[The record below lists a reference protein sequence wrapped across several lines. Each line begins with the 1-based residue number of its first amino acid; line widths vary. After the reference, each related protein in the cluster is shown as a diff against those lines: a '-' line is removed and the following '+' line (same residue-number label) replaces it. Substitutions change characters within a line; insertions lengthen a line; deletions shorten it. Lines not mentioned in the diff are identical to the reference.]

1 MHTVGPNARADL
13 AATRETASTPN
24 AIAIVDRRIFLPC
37 VVVDLDPDDE
47 LPLGYLTPCVSQDP
61 LHKRCGSCARFVR
74 VVEEI
79 DDTGEVKRSGE
90 CLLGV
95 WPAPLYATSTCGQ
108 WVQRGAFTSRPQPKQ
123 RMRVHRGS
131 SARSSSDDSPA
142 RATGDDSPIQIP
154 EELLDMDADEFRSVL
169 RQVIR
174 EELAVKPVELGGRW
188 VGGEVVLKPGKE
200 GTAEKRV
207 PLETFFH
214 KIVMVRDRLRVLEQR
229 INGSAKLDPEEK
241 VQLQQYITQCYGS
254 LTTFNVLFAEK
265 GDQFVGQ
272 RSDD

>member
-1 MHTVGPNARADL
+1 MTEADP
-13 AATRETASTPN
+13 T
-24 AIAIVDRRIFLPC
+24 
-37 VVVDLDPDDE
+37 
-47 LPLGYLTPCVSQDP
+47 

-74 VVEEI
+74 VVERI
-79 DDTGEVKRSGE
+79 DDNGEVKRAGE

-95 WPAPLYATSTCGQ
+95 WPSPLYETSTCGQ
-108 WVQRGAFTSRPQPKQ
+108 WVQRGAFTAKPTPTRRERVARP
-123 RMRVHRGS
+123 
-131 SARSSSDDSPA
+131 RSTTSTTAGEPA
-142 RATGDDSPIQIP
+142 IAAPIEIP

-174 EELAVKPVELGGRW
+174 EELSVAPVELGGRW
-188 VGGEVVLKPGKE
+188 VGGEVILKPGKE

-229 INGSAKLDPEEK
+229 LNGNAKLDPEEK

-254 LTTFNVLFAEK
+254 LTTFNVLFADK

-272 RSDD
+272 RGDD